1 MTVEP
6 ELKRVKRLLRFRP
19 ELGEQLGAGLG
30 ELHKRTA
37 LVLPASRA
45 NREPRS
51 GGVFGQRAA
60 VLVQEWRC
68 LSVIDRRRSS
78 LPV

>member
-6 ELKRVKRLLRFRP
+6 ELKRVKRLLRFRT

-45 NREPRS
+45 IASLDPAVYSASVPRS
-51 GGVFGQRAA
+51 
-60 VLVQEWRC
+60 L
-68 LSVIDRRRSS
+68 
-78 LPV
+78 